1 MSGISAALKSRVR
14 RPALF
19 KKLMDPKD
27 TLQFFKDG
35 QYVVFPCKDIGTTV
49 SIVINTVHNRY
60 IGWSG
65 FTGVGYPK
73 VIPTVLA
80 DHVEANNLQGKMKFN
95 LFVGASTGA
104 ETEDRWAKL
113 DMIDR
118 RYPHQVGRNIKKGIN
133 EGRIRFADKHL
144 SEFPQDLTYGEGFIF
159 FFPFAGHPYYAKPGP
174 KHLY

>member
-1 MSGISAALKSRVR
+1 MN
-14 RPALF
+14 P
-19 KKLMDPKD
+19 
-27 TLQFFKDG
+27 
-35 QYVVFPCKDIGTTV
+35 
-49 SIVINTVHNRY
+49 NTKFRY

-80 DHVEANNLQGKMKFN
+80 DHVEANDLAGKMKFN

-104 ETEDRWAKL
+104 ETEDRWARL

-118 RYPHQVGRNIKKGIN
+118 RYPHQVGKNIKKGIN

-144 SEFPQDLTYGEGFIF
+144 SEFPQDLTYGM
-159 FFPFAGHPYYAKPGP
+159 
-174 KHLY
+174 